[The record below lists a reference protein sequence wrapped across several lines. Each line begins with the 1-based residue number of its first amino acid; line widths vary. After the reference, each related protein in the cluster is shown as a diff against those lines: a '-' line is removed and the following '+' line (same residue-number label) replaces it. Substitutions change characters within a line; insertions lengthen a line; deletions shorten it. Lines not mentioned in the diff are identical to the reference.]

1 MSYINEVIFFE
12 LFREIRG
19 HLIPFYKIVNHKK
32 SAFKGR
38 PGITISGIYIR
49 RPEETSDPISMM
61 SKFC

>member
-1 MSYINEVIFFE
+1 MSFYK
-12 LFREIRG
+12 IRG
-19 HLIPFYKIVNHKK
+19 HLMPFYKIVNHKK